1 MRADFSQ
8 APLQGHIRGP
18 QSVVRGPVLVTG
30 CAGFI
35 GWKVAEHLLD
45 EGVQVVGV
53 DNLNEAY
60 DVRLKRWR
68 LARLEGKPGFEFHRL
83 DITDQEAL
91 RRLFQAA
98 ADRRPQTAVGRPRSA
113 VSGHPSTVG
122 GPWSA
127 VINLAARAGV
137 RQSVEDPWAYFAT
150 NVTGTLNLLDLCRE
164 FGVTKFIL
172 ASTSSLYGNAE
183 CGFRSSDFH
192 IRNPQSELCDP
203 QSAIRNPNSELPNRA
218 FREDMA
224 TDRPLSPYAASKK
237 AAEALCHT
245 YHYLYG
251 MDVAVL
257 RYFTVYGPAGRP
269 DMSLFRFVQW
279 ISEGWPVVVYGDG
292 RQSRDFTYVDDIARG
307 TLAALRYLEATDG
320 PETTADGRPQT
331 TEGHQRSAVGG
342 QPSSVGGQASA
353 VGGQHSAVSGQ
364 PSAVGD
370 SPSAIRHPKFE
381 IFNLG
386 SDHPVVLLDVIH
398 LVEEVVGRKAR
409 LEHRPRHPADVWATW
424 ADIGKAEHLLGWRP
438 ETPIEEGVRR
448 AVAWYQ
454 EERAWA
460 REVATAA

>member
-98 ADRRPQTAVGRPRSA
+98 ADRRPQTAVGRPRS
-113 VSGHPSTVG
+113 VVG

-192 IRNPQSELCDP
+192 IRNPQSELCNP

-279 ISEGWPVVVYGDG
+279 ISEGRPVVVYGDG

-331 TEGHQRSAVGG
+331 TEG
-342 QPSSVGGQASA
+342 
-353 VGGQHSAVSGQ
+353 Q
-364 PSAVGD
+364 PSAV
-370 SPSAIRHPKFE
+370 SHQQSAIGGPQSAVRGPVFE
-381 IFNLG
+381 IVNLG

-448 AVAWYQ
+448 TVAWYQ

-460 REVATAA
+460 REVATRE